1 MINRNT
7 KPSRFAGLI
16 LAGIVTFAL
25 FTGTAPYKLDESGM
39 VGTVQAQQ
47 NIDSLERESS
57 FGTSRF
63 RCSNRTIKGRYAVQ
77 GNGWVPNGPPGSP
90 MVPFANVSLMT
101 LDGRGGLVNDI
112 TVSRNGQISQNV
124 DNGTY
129 SIGENCKGTMII
141 NISTPPFQLTFDV
154 VVADGGDEFLFIATT
169 PSVVTHEAKRLD

>member
-1 MINRNT
+1 MDNEKS
-7 KPSRFAGLI
+7 KPGRFAGCVLG
-16 LAGIVTFAL
+16 GIVAL
-25 FTGTAPYKLDESGM
+25 GLCAGAALYKLDQSG
-39 VGTVQAQQ
+39 VIRTVQAQEKTD
-47 NIDSLERESS
+47 ILERESS
-57 FGTSRF
+57 FGASRF

-101 LDGRGGLVNDI
+101 LDGLGGLVNDI

-129 SIGENCKGTMII
+129 SIGENCTGTMTVSIP
-141 NISTPPFQLTFDV
+141 TPPFQLTFDLV
-154 VVADGGDEFLFIATT
+154 VSRGGREFLFIATT